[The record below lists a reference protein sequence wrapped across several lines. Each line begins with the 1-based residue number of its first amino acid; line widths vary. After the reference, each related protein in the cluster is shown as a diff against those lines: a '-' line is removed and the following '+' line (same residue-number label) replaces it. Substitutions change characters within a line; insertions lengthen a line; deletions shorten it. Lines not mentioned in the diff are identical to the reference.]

1 MKKLFAMMVVA
12 VLACTIT
19 NAQTVVPFAY
29 DQTIEWSKLD
39 SSMQKSLLSYANAG
53 AYDAPVKLDADSI
66 MQTTLVKGVKS
77 RSGKIED
84 QAWIQVNTGKKVMNY
99 LFALS
104 AVPVITK
111 ETNGK
116 LTLTAHRGDSDEFEE

>member
-1 MKKLFAMMVVA
+1 MKKFFLMMVIVISIGA
-12 VLACTIT
+12 IA
-19 NAQTVVPFAY
+19 NAQTSVPFAY

-39 SSMQKSLLSYANAG
+39 SSMQKSLLAYANVG

-77 RSGKIED
+77 RSGKVED
-84 QAWIQVNTGKKVMNY
+84 QVWLQVNTGKKVINY
-99 LFALS
+99 LFSLS
-104 AVPVITK
+104 TVPVITK

-116 LTLTAHRGDSDEFEE
+116 LTLTAHRGDSDELEE